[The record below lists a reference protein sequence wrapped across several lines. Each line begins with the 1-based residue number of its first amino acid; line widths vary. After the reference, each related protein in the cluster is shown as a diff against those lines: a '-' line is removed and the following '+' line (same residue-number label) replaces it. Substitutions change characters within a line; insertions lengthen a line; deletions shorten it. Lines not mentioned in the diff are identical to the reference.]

1 MSRKATSRRRP
12 SWRRRLIL
20 AGWLLA
26 LLGVAARSGQVQGVQ
41 SLTWRATDEAQQT
54 KDMEIA
60 AARGAILDRDGA
72 PLAVSQE
79 RYKIGVAPQELQD
92 PAEARALLQ
101 AAVGL
106 SARRARQVVSPDRR
120 WSVIPGTY
128 SPAVREQLNGV
139 RGIHPERRLERSH
152 PHGGLA
158 RGILGSVIDGE
169 GQGGIEQQL
178 DAWLRGTAGREVV
191 ARDSRGRPIPGET
204 FQVAAPHP
212 GGEVVLTLDVDLQE
226 IARQALHEAVT
237 STEARGGDVLVT
249 DPHTGEILAM
259 VSLRDGRTT
268 GLGAINTPYE
278 PGSTLK
284 PFTVAGL
291 LQLGVGSLDD
301 SVDVEDGTWGVAGRT
316 LHDVHAEGVM
326 TVSDALRKS
335 SNVGIAKAAQSFRPG
350 EQYENLRDFGFGTL
364 TGIEL
369 PGEARGRLPRP
380 LDWSAQSPA
389 SLAIGYEISVTP
401 LQMAMAYG
409 ALANGGMLMQPHII
423 KEIRDN
429 RGRTVER
436 TEPRAVR
443 RVVSTEVA
451 GSVSEALVGVVED
464 GTGTA
469 AQLGGLRVAGKS
481 GTSRAWDGGGYAPGR
496 YYASFA
502 GFFPAEDPEL
512 VVFVKLDDPQGAY
525 YGGAVA
531 APVTRAT
538 MEAALAARVTPLDRT
553 KLLPTPR
560 RSQPG
565 EASPVRFATY
575 NLAAPQVE
583 WNEPDREEMVL
594 RAGSTLRVPDV
605 SGLATRVAVRRL
617 HALGLRVRQEGTGD
631 VVGTVPSPG
640 ARVQPRDTVRLR
652 TRRRGDG

>member
-1 MSRKATSRRRP
+1 
-12 SWRRRLIL
+12 LIL

>member
-1 MSRKATSRRRP
+1 
-12 SWRRRLIL
+12 LIL

-41 SLTWRATDEAQQT
+41 SLTWRATAEAQQT

-389 SLAIGYEISVTP
+389 SLAIGYEISVPP
-401 LQMAMAYG
+401 LQMGMAYG

-640 ARVQPRDTVRLR
+640 ARVQPGDTVRLR

>member
-1 MSRKATSRRRP
+1 
-12 SWRRRLIL
+12 LIL

-41 SLTWRATDEAQQT
+41 SLTWRATAEAQQT

-249 DPHTGEILAM
+249 DPHTGEIMAM

-640 ARVQPRDTVRLR
+640 ARVQPGDTVRLR

>member
-41 SLTWRATDEAQQT
+41 SLTWRATAEAQQT

-249 DPHTGEILAM
+249 DPHTGEIMAM

-565 EASPVRFATY
+565 ESSPVRFATY

-640 ARVQPRDTVRLR
+640 ARVQPGDTVRLR